1 MHSHIRWDFIILAVF
16 KLLKMFGIFGS
27 AVVVF
32 WIRKMVQKRV
42 QKRAMEGWPATD
54 ATIQWGKIHREGGR
68 YWAEVTYSYFVG
80 EYRSGKYV
88 RGFRREEQAEEFIR
102 QLKDKRTR
110 VHYKE
115 AAPDKSVILDRDLE
129 LIVLLEPQ
137 LR

>member
-1 MHSHIRWDFIILAVF
+1 MAVF
-16 KLLKMFGIFGS
+16 KLLKTFGILGGA
-27 AVVVF
+27 AVAF
-32 WIRKMVQKRV
+32 WMRRMVQKRL

-54 ATIQWGKIHREGGR
+54 ATIQWGKVHSESGR

-80 EYRSGKYV
+80 EYRSGQYV
-88 RGFRREEQAEEFIR
+88 RGFRREEEAEEFIR

-115 AAPDKSVILDRDLE
+115 ADPNKAVILDRDIE